1 MASIPPSHKREGTSN
16 LMCRL
21 NKFVYGLK
29 QSPKTW
35 YEKVS
40 QFLAYCNFK
49 VSGSCSSLFTRH
61 NINGTTMIL
70 VYNDDII
77 IPDNNSIEIDCIKN
91 DLKQK
96 FGEIKIFS

>member
-1 MASIPPSHKREGTSN
+1 
-16 LMCRL
+16 
-21 NKFVYGLK
+21 
-29 QSPKTW
+29 
-35 YEKVS
+35 
-40 QFLAYCNFK
+40 
-49 VSGSCSSLFTRH
+49 
-61 NINGTTMIL
+61 MIL